1 MTTTL
6 DFVTQL
12 PSERKKELLQLEEV
26 PNKIRFLVEAAPNM
40 ASKVATLEKFY
51 TDVEPLEGNNFIVT
65 DKNGN
70 RFQLDNKNETNL
82 ADAIDLGKEATELVG
97 SMIGAAKGGTAGTAI
112 APGVGTVAGAIVGS
126 GAGMAAGAE
135 LFERVGQKYGAE
147 ILRTNKEWAAQRG
160 TDFVFGS
167 VGQAVVPLI
176 VKPLKGVFTGF
187 GKTGVATNKRL
198 ADYID
203 AGVTP
208 SLGQV
213 TQKRGMQTV
222 ELLLGN
228 FPGSSGKIAAVAGN
242 AQKQLGDKVLSTAK
256 NLIKKPV
263 VPSESIVGRA
273 LINSLDGVNN
283 TKSFVGIFNS
293 KAGTLFGK
301 LDKYIKKDNLIKV
314 KGTPNSTVNTIEK
327 LIADIPS
334 APNVS
339 KQLTNP
345 YLKELFGNLTKD
357 ITKNGELP
365 YAAVKAIKQ
374 KIGKKMASF
383 DLIPD
388 VEKGQLKLIYKALS
402 EDLKIAAKK
411 YGGVKAVK
419 ELTSANKFY
428 QKGLQRIEDYLQP
441 IVNVADPDKL
451 VMSLLSSGKEGAT
464 RLNAVRNSLAKVIKE
479 TGSKQSVND
488 TYKILVSN
496 VLEKL
501 GRMQPAQTFAGDTVM
516 TAGRFSSETFLTNF
530 NKLSDQ
536 AKNSLFK
543 QAPFGKEFQKNLD
556 QVLNISDYIR
566 ASGKTFANP
575 SGTADRLVGQ
585 GLIFGGGA
593 TAFTGNPAF
602 FFAVPLV
609 IGTAK
614 AAASLMTNP
623 NFIKWLAQG
632 IKISGNKGTDAV
644 IQHLGKLGVIMANA
658 DSETRQFIY
667 EYLQML
673 QGKKE

>member
-1 MTTTL
+1 MAIIGTTT
-6 DFVTQL
+6 VL
-12 PSERKKELLQLEEV
+12 PKDQKKELQTLTEV

-40 ASKVATLEKFY
+40 ASKIATLEKFY
-51 TDVEPLEGNNFIVT
+51 ANVQPLEGNNFIVT
-65 DKNGN
+65 DEDGN
-70 RFQLDNKNETNL
+70 RFQLDNKNKTNL
-82 ADAIDLGKEATELVG
+82 ADAIDLGKEAAELVG
-97 SMIGAAKGGTAGTAI
+97 SIYGAAKGGVAGSVVPVVGTAG
-112 APGVGTVAGAIVGS
+112 GAIVGS
-126 GAGMAAGAE
+126 GVGMAAGAE
-135 LFERVGQKYGAE
+135 LFERVGQLYGAE

-160 TDFVFGS
+160 TDFAFGS
-167 VGQAVVPLI
+167 IGQAVAPLI
-176 VKPLKGVFTGF
+176 LKPLKGAITGF
-187 GKTGVATNKRL
+187 GKTGVATSKRL
-198 ADYID
+198 SDYID

-242 AQKQLGDKVLSTAK
+242 AQKQLGDKVLSTARD
-256 NLIKKPV
+256 LIGKAV
-263 VPSESIVGRA
+263 VPDESIVGRA
-273 LINSLDGVNN
+273 LKNSIDGVNN
-283 TKSFVGIFNS
+283 TKSFVGLFNS

-301 LDKYIKKDNLIKV
+301 LDKYIKSDALIDLSKA
-314 KGTPNSTVNTIEK
+314 KGSTINTIRS
-327 LIADIPS
+327 LVDDIPG
-334 APNVS
+334 AKNVGD
-339 KQLTNP
+339 QLKSP
-345 YLKELFGNLTKD
+345 FISDLFENITKD

-411 YGGVKAVK
+411 YGGDKAVK
-419 ELTSANKFY
+419 EVINANKFY
-428 QKGLQRIEDYLQP
+428 SKGLQRIEDYLQP
-441 IVNVADPDKL
+441 IVNTADPDKL

-464 RLNAVRNSLAKVIKE
+464 RLNAVRNSLAKVNKA
-479 TGSKQSVND
+479 TAND
-488 TYKILVSN
+488 NYKILVSN
-496 VLEKL
+496 ILERL
-501 GRMQPAQTFAGDTVM
+501 GRMQPAQTFGGDTVM

-530 NKLSDQ
+530 NKLSEK
-536 AKNSLFK
+536 AKDSLFRN
-543 QAPFGKEFQKNLD
+543 APFGKEFQKNLQ
-556 QVLNISDYIR
+556 QVLNISDNIR

-602 FFAVPLV
+602 ILSVPLV
-609 IGTAK
+609 IGSARVTAG
-614 AAASLMTNP
+614 LMTNP
-623 NFIKWLAQG
+623 KFIGWLAQG
-632 IKISGNKGTDAV
+632 IKISGNKGADAV

-673 QGKKE
+673 QGKKGE

>member
-1 MTTTL
+1 MATTL
-6 DFVTQL
+6 EYVNEL
-12 PSERKKELLQLEEV
+12 PSQRKKELVTLEEV
-26 PNKIRFLVEAAPNM
+26 PNKVRFLVEAAPNM
-40 ASKVATLEKFY
+40 ASKVATLQKFY
-51 TDVEPLEGNNFIVT
+51 VDVKPLEGNNFIVT
-65 DKNGN
+65 DKDGN
-70 RFQLDNKNETNL
+70 RFQLDNKNKTNL
-82 ADAIDLGKEATELVG
+82 ADAIDLGKEAAELVG
-97 SMIGAAKGGTAGTAI
+97 SIYGAAKGGVAGSVVPVVGTAG
-112 APGVGTVAGAIVGS
+112 GAIVGS
-126 GAGMAAGAE
+126 GVGMAAGAE
-135 LFERVGQKYGAE
+135 LFERVGQMYGAE

-160 TDFVFGS
+160 TDFAFGS
-167 VGQAVVPLI
+167 IGQAVAPLLL
-176 VKPLKGVFTGF
+176 KPIKGAITGF
-187 GKTGVATNKRL
+187 GKTGVATSKRL

-242 AQKQLGDKVLSTAK
+242 AQKQLGDKVLSTARD
-256 NLIKKPV
+256 LIGKAVIPD
-263 VPSESIVGRA
+263 ESIVGRA
-273 LINSLDGVNN
+273 LKNSIDGVNN
-283 TKSFVGIFNS
+283 TKSFVGLFNS

-301 LDKYIKKDNLIKV
+301 LDKYIKKDSLIDLSKA
-314 KGTPNSTVNTIEK
+314 KGSTLNTIRS
-327 LIADIPS
+327 LADDIPG
-334 APNVS
+334 AKNVGD
-339 KQLTNP
+339 QLKSPFLSDLLENIQ
-345 YLKELFGNLTKD
+345 KD

-411 YGGVKAVK
+411 YGGDKAVK
-419 ELTSANKFY
+419 EVINANKFY
-428 QKGLQRIEDYLQP
+428 SKGLQRIEDYLQP
-441 IVNVADPDKL
+441 IVNAADPDKL

-464 RLNAVRNSLAKVIKE
+464 RLNAVRNSLAKVNKA
-479 TGSKQSVND
+479 TAND
-488 TYKILVSN
+488 NYKILVSN
-496 VLEKL
+496 ILERL
-501 GRMQPAQTFAGDTVM
+501 GRMQPAQTFGGDTVM

-530 NKLSDQ
+530 NKLSEK
-536 AKNSLFK
+536 AKDSLFRN
-543 QAPFGKEFQKNLD
+543 APFGKEFQKNLQ
-556 QVLNISDYIR
+556 QVLNISDNIR

-602 FFAVPLV
+602 ILSVPLV
-609 IGTAK
+609 IGSARVTAG
-614 AAASLMTNP
+614 LMTNP
-623 NFIKWLAQG
+623 KFIGWLAQG
-632 IKISGNKGTDAV
+632 IKISGNKGADAV

-673 QGKKE
+673 QGKKGE